1 MPHVSI
7 HVQTGA
13 GEAAIQAYDMNWPH
27 AFQTEKLV
35 ENLQSYLNQKVVLD
49 LRSPYVCLG
58 KLTHITPDYF
68 TLVDADLH
76 DLRDSPTTRENYIVS
91 AKSTG
96 IKANRKQVIVR
107 ADEVV
112 ALALFSHVIDVDDE
126 DE

>member
-1 MPHVSI
+1 M
-7 HVQTGA
+7 
-13 GEAAIQAYDMNWPH
+13 
-27 AFQTEKLV
+27 

-58 KLTHITPDYF
+58 KLISYDRDYF

-91 AKSTG
+91 AKFTG
-96 IKANRKQVIVR
+96 IKANRKQVMVR

-112 ALALFSHVIDVDDE
+112 ALALFSHVIEIEDDS